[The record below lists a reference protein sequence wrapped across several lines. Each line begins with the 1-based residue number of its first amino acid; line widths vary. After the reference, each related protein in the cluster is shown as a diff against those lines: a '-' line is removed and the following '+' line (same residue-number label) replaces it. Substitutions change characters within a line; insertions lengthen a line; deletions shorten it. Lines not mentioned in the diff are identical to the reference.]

1 MRHPVVPIFEPLVG
15 GLWWIVGAIALDAG
29 TGTVVLAAGLA
40 VIVGLVVTVRR
51 RFGAG
56 AELPHGGRRRLAR
69 TVVVA
74 VAATIGVAVGLGA
87 LGLGEVTV
95 PVVAAVSGLALFAVS
110 SQLGERVL
118 LAAGAA
124 MMVLGA
130 TGALVALQSVDNVFS
145 QGVVGLVSGALVWL
159 AGAHR
164 SGLLAEA
171 RGRVQR

>member
-40 VIVGLVVTVRR
+40 VIVGLLVTLRR
-51 RFGAG
+51 HYGSG
-56 AELPHGGRRRLAR
+56 AELPPGGRGRLVR
-69 TVVVA
+69 TVVI
-74 VAATIGVAVGLGA
+74 TIGLTIAVAVGLGY
-87 LGLGEVTV
+87 LGLGEVAV

-110 SQLGERVL
+110 SQFGERVL
-118 LAAGAA
+118 LAVGAA

-130 TGALVALQSVDNVFS
+130 VGALVALGAVDNVFS
-145 QGVVGLVSGALVWL
+145 QGVVGLASGTLAWL

-164 SGLLAEA
+164 SGLLAAA
-171 RGRVQR
+171 RGRVRP

>member
-1 MRHPVVPIFEPLVG
+1 MRRPVVPIFEPLVG
-15 GLWWIVGAIALDAG
+15 GLWWIVGAVALDAG

-40 VIVGLVVTVRR
+40 VIVGLTLTVRR

-56 AELPHGGRRRLAR
+56 AELPPGGRRRLLR
-69 TVVVA
+69 TMVVA
-74 VAATIGVAVGLGA
+74 TALTIGVAVGLGY
-87 LGLGEVTV
+87 LNLGEVAV
-95 PVVAAVSGLALFAVS
+95 PVAAAVSGLALFGVS
-110 SQLGERVL
+110 SQFGERML

-130 TGALVALQSVDNVFS
+130 TGALVALSSVDDVFS

-171 RGRVQR
+171 RGRVRR